1 MKQSCQW
8 VKLTKLMA
16 NFYPLKSTKYWLN
29 LLTVLTLLFMI
40 GTILIGVFYHKWI
53 FLGMRANF
61 ICKLIDGYDWATV
74 PNCTNWTIYA

>member
-40 GTILIGVFYHKWI
+40 GTILIGGILSQVDI
-53 FLGMRANF
+53 FRYEG
-61 ICKLIDGYDWATV
+61 
-74 PNCTNWTIYA
+74 